1 MKITKTKLKQIIREE
16 LEAVI
21 NSKRITEVGAREI
34 RGKYSPILAGGTVV
48 DKETGGTVYMFS
60 SDLRSW
66 NWNWNGLNKR
76 EAQKILLDMDD
87 DQARKIL
94 RKIKEDIAELWA
106 AQGEELE
113 DSGYKPSDAWVR
125 LAAEAL
131 GMKDKD
137 GRLPWSGRPDFN
149 PHRQKE

>member
-1 MKITKTKLKQIIREE
+1 MKITKRKLKQIIREE

-66 NWNWNGLNKR
+66 NWKWNGLNKR

-94 RKIKEDIAELWA
+94 RKIKEDIVALWT

-137 GRLPWSGRPDFN
+137 GRLPWSERPDFN